1 MEPLFQDQ
9 CVSLHTTAQY
19 GGHDYDDCHS
29 PCHFTT
35 IKMVVNVA
43 DFIQRHAHI
52 VHTSGCRVK
61 KKLQV
66 DKNLSCPTTLAAAE
80 DSSALSAKILSV
92 SEKHMRHTMTKI
104 FIICPKT
111 MNALIRSGSVK

>member
-1 MEPLFQDQ
+1 MFITDLHIKIKPLFQDQ

-52 VHTSGCRVK
+52 VHTSTSVAAARVK
-61 KKLQV
+61 KKIA
-66 DKNLSCPTTLAAAE
+66 S
-80 DSSALSAKILSV
+80 
-92 SEKHMRHTMTKI
+92 R
-104 FIICPKT
+104 
-111 MNALIRSGSVK
+111 

>member
-1 MEPLFQDQ
+1 MSSRTVCKIQ
-9 CVSLHTTAQY
+9 CTTAQY

-52 VHTSGCRVK
+52 VS
-61 KKLQV
+61 
-66 DKNLSCPTTLAAAE
+66 TTGLAA
-80 DSSALSAKILSV
+80 SALG
-92 SEKHMRHTMTKI
+92 EKNCK
-104 FIICPKT
+104 
-111 MNALIRSGSVK
+111 

>member
-1 MEPLFQDQ
+1 MDWFFKSCLMEPLFQDQ

-92 SEKHMRHTMTKI
+92 SEKLMRHTMTEI
-104 FIICPKT
+104 
-111 MNALIRSGSVK
+111 L

>member
-1 MEPLFQDQ
+1 MIILDLLYIVFHAVVVFILGKNYLFQSILGRCGVLDSFLMEPLFQDQ

-43 DFIQRHAHI
+43 DFIHWHAHI
-52 VHTSGCRVK
+52 VHTSTSVAAARVK
-61 KKLQV
+61 KKIA
-66 DKNLSCPTTLAAAE
+66 S
-80 DSSALSAKILSV
+80 
-92 SEKHMRHTMTKI
+92 R
-104 FIICPKT
+104 
-111 MNALIRSGSVK
+111 

>member
-1 MEPLFQDQ
+1 MASNIIFDHVSYGITKIKSLIQDQ

-52 VHTSGCRVK
+52 VHTS
-61 KKLQV
+61 
-66 DKNLSCPTTLAAAE
+66 TTSVAA
-80 DSSALSAKILSV
+80 
-92 SEKHMRHTMTKI
+92 
-104 FIICPKT
+104 
-111 MNALIRSGSVK
+111 G